1 MCTPQVTAGMVDEV
15 QMRTKKM
22 LPFHAAFEL
31 PADPNAGQR
40 PVSEYDAIGDF
51 DNDEVRWTA
60 LNSTERH

>member
-1 MCTPQVTAGMVDEV
+1 
-15 QMRTKKM
+15 MRTKKM